1 MSGWTEEQ
9 QEQYEQQ
16 QEQGNEGGSAPKG
29 SAEWAGEH
37 SGENAPGESKEMP
50 KTDVAPEADKLV
62 GVSGQN
68 NADAVMG
75 YDEQIAALQTAANRY
90 KPETEEERSKRERR
104 EKSQK
109 IVAAVTDGLQ
119 ALGNLYFTSRG
130 APNMYDYQK
139 TGQLAPLQD
148 RLERLRAERQAN
160 ADKYLQYSLKV
171 GDLRNERAKTVRE
184 MEEQQE
190 RMKQAREKAQREQEA
205 HGWLAALQ
213 PDKQREQVGKATK
226 AEQEAVTAKA
236 EADNAPDLY
245 KAKVDTEKARG
256 EAQRASAGASRA
268 SATNSYASAR
278 AHDRSNVNE
287 FSAWDENGREHKF
300 RTKGAAEAFARQHGT
315 FEETDV
321 TSKRETDSEK
331 YGHSSST
338 TTQKGGYPKRVARD
352 NTPPSRRRG
361 GNNDNTPP
369 SRRR

>member
-37 SGENAPGESKEMP
+37 CGENAPGESKETP
-50 KTDVAPEADKLV
+50 KTDVTPEADKLV

-190 RMKQAREKAQREQEA
+190 RLKQAREKAQREQEA

-213 PDKQREQVGKATK
+213 PDKLREQKGKADK
-226 AEQEAVTAKA
+226 AASEAVTAGE
-236 EADNAPDLY
+236 EAKNAPEMQ
-245 KAKVDTEKARG
+245 KAKLATEKARG

-278 AHDRSNVNE
+278 EHDRSSLNE

-300 RTKGAAEAFARQHGT
+300 RTEAAAKAFAKQHGT
-315 FEETDV
+315 FKEVDV
-321 TSKRETDSEK
+321 SSESKTDSEK
-331 YGHSSST
+331 YGRST
-338 TTQKGGYPKRVARD
+338 TTTTKKGGYPMRKEQD
-352 NTPPSRRRG
+352 NTPPSRRG